1 MFSNET
7 EKRRFRD
14 SVTLKIAVM
23 GGLILLLLIPLGMVE
38 SLVSERQ
45 SREKEATKEVADTWG
60 RSQVL
65 AGPVLTVPYLVH
77 VKNEKGL
84 DIGTQT
90 SWVRFLPETLKV
102 EGNVATETR
111 NRGIFEV
118 AVYRSTLHWTGTFQR
133 PSFDLWHVDPKD
145 ILWQDAYLAIG
156 VPDMRGITSGIGL
169 TWGNRTLQLAPGGAE
184 DELWHSGLKVGIPD
198 LEAGKDGGLYAFAFD
213 LGVNGSESLSFLPL
227 AKETTVA
234 LKSNWPSPSFCGDF
248 LPARRTVGGTG
259 FEALWNVS
267 WFGRSYPQR
276 WRTSEAKEQA
286 SGQALNG
293 SAFGVQLFQEVDSYQ
308 KTERSTKYGVLFLV
322 LTFLTFFLYEQF
334 NPFSLHPVQYLL
346 VGFALCL
353 FYLLLLSIS
362 EHAPFGFAYLIAT
375 VATVLLIGGYS
386 VAILR
391 GAMRALLMTFVLG
404 TLYGYLYVLLQLEDY
419 ALLLGSLGLFLILAV
434 VMYLTRRID
443 WAAPRRGS
451 TTSMPVVTAAV
462 TDRRGC
468 RAAGPPRG
476 WCRIS
481 EST

>member
-1 MFSNET
+1 MIPGET

-14 SVTLKIAVM
+14 SIAIKIAII
-23 GGLILLLLIPLGMVE
+23 GGLILILLIPLGMVD

-45 SREKEATKEVADTWG
+45 SRQKQASKEVADSWG
-60 RSQVL
+60 RPQTL

-90 SWVRFLPETLKV
+90 HWVRFLPETLKID
-102 EGNVATETR
+102 GNVETERR

-118 AVYRSTLHWTGTFQR
+118 AVYRTGLHWAGTFQR
-133 PSFDLWHVDPKD
+133 PSFDDWHVEPKD

-156 VPDMRGITSGIGL
+156 VPDMRGITSGVGL
-169 TWGNRTLQLAPGGAE
+169 MWGNRTLQLAPGGAE
-184 DELWHSGLKVGIPD
+184 DELWHSGLRVGIPD
-198 LEAGKDGGLYAFAFD
+198 LEAGKAGMLYAFAFD
-213 LGVNGSESLSFLPL
+213 LAVNGSEDLSFLPL

-234 LKSNWPSPSFCGDF
+234 LKSNWPSPSFCGEF
-248 LPARRTVGGTG
+248 LPAKRTVRGTG
-259 FEALWNVS
+259 FDALWNVS
-267 WFGRSYPQR
+267 WFGRSYPQQ

-286 SGQALNG
+286 PATALAA
-293 SAFGVQLFQEVDSYQ
+293 SAFGVQLFQPVDSYQ
-308 KTERSTKYGVLFLV
+308 MTERSTKYAALFLV

-362 EHAPFGFAYLIAT
+362 EHAPFGLAYLTAAA
-375 VATVLLIGGYS
+375 ATVLLIGGYS
-386 VAILR
+386 AAILH
-391 GAMRALLMTFVLG
+391 GALRALLMTFVLG

-419 ALLLGSLGLFLILAV
+419 SLLLGSLGLFLILGL

-443 WAAPRRGS
+443 WASPRGKAP
-451 TTSMPVVTAAV
+451 VTAAV
-462 TDRRGC
+462 PEGFQ
-468 RAAGPPRG
+468 GG
-476 WCRIS
+476 
-481 EST
+481 